1 MKLHSKAQLS
11 EKCILVAR
19 YDFVPY
25 LIQDEIK
32 DIIIADVFLCYKIRL
47 ALWYANHCIVLCI
60 VTTYH
65 KNMNDVGKANE
76 VYTPSQNRLK

>member
-32 DIIIADVFLCYKIRL
+32 DIIIADVFY
-47 ALWYANHCIVLCI
+47 
-60 VTTYH
+60 VTRSDLPFGMLTT
-65 KNMNDVGKANE
+65 A
-76 VYTPSQNRLK
+76 